1 MRLVLDATA
10 AVATVMNRGK
20 ARAFAGALESADEV
34 LAPDLLVAELVNT
47 IWKYHQFENLSLD
60 TCERWLES
68 ALQLVDTLVPCSQI
82 YRETFLLA
90 RTTRRPAYD
99 TFYLALARRED
110 ASLLTADNT
119 LKREAERQGI
129 RVLA

>member
-1 MRLVLDATA
+1 
-10 AVATVMNRGK
+10 MNRGK

-110 ASLLTADNT
+110 ASLLTADHT